1 MSFDLK
7 RLLAD
12 AAQAMSP
19 LHPDVAIAAVNDLFR
34 FGSVTP
40 VPDTDWAKWR
50 QRWPTFDEKIAL
62 LGALVV
68 HGGLRA
74 PTVDAVTAMAA
85 HAHAPSQLARFFER
99 IDPLTTEMIRTNAF
113 RLEEFIRAWIAEWN
127 GAIAGET
134 PAESVKR
141 LQKLDYGATLRE
153 MARAEAHRK
162 EEAERRARIL
172 REAEEAAAAAAAAQG
187 WRE

>member
-12 AAQAMSP
+12 ARQAMMP
-19 LHPDVAIAAVNDLFR
+19 LHRDIAVAAINDLFR
-34 FGSVTP
+34 FSEIAP
-40 VPDTDWAKWR
+40 VPDADWEKWR
-50 QRWPTFDEKIAL
+50 QRWPSLEEKIAV
-62 LGALVV
+62 LGALIA
-68 HGGLRA
+68 HGGLRP
-74 PTVDAVTAMAA
+74 PTVDAMKTVAGR
-85 HAHAPSQLARFFER
+85 AHAPSQLARFFER
-99 IDPLTTEMIRTNAF
+99 IEPLTAEMIRTNAF
-113 RLEEFIRAWIAEWN
+113 RLEEFVRAWIAEWN
-127 GAIAGET
+127 GTIEGET
-134 PAESVKR
+134 PVDSVKR

-162 EEAERRARIL
+162 EEADRRAKAL